1 MKYLRASYTMTTVAV
16 LALASTAASSSE
28 KPGNSFVETFTE
40 LNSDRWYVSDGWTN
54 GDHQNCVWSADQV
67 AINEGVL
74 TLGFAE
80 KTTKERKHVC
90 GEIQTNARF
99 GYGTFEARV
108 RSVGGSGFNTSFFTY
123 IGPAHEQPWDEI
135 DFEFLGKNTSQVQLN
150 SYVGGKGGNEKL
162 VDLPQK
168 ADLEFHD
175 IAFVWEKD
183 RIRYYVDQKLV
194 HTITSPTALPSHP
207 QKIYLS
213 LWASDT
219 LTSWLGTFAK
229 PKTPISAQ
237 FSRVAYTALG
247 EPCQFPDS
255 VACGR
260 N

>member
-16 LALASTAASSSE
+16 LALASTAAASSE

-67 AINEGVL
+67 AINEGML

-108 RSVGGSGFNTSFFTY
+108 RSVGGPGFNTSFFTY

-162 VDLPQK
+162 VDLPRK